1 MGVKVFYVAS
11 KGRDGLDI
19 KKVLKKLV
27 DCGIANILIEGGGMV
42 AASAIKAGLVDR
54 VSYFIAPLFLG
65 AGSVPAVG
73 LLNIKTPLSAP
84 RLANI
89 KVRRLGDD
97 ILVEGELT
105 GL

>member
-1 MGVKVFYVAS
+1 
-11 KGRDGLDI
+11 LDI
-19 KKVLKKLV
+19 KKVLKKLA
-27 DCGIANILIEGGGMV
+27 DCSIANILIEGGGMV

-54 VSYFIAPLFLG
+54 VSYFIAPIFLG
-65 AGSVPAVG
+65 ADSVPAVG
-73 LLNIKTPLSAP
+73 LLNVKTPLSAP
-84 RLANI
+84 RLGNM